1 MDDRVVEFIRAL
13 RGAGVRV
20 SVAESGDALAALER
34 LDTSEREWFKSALR
48 SSLVKDHQDQ
58 PVFERLFPIYFS
70 PGPPPMLRLQDVI
83 GEEDLRRLEELI
95 DRLGLQL
102 DRIMERLLRGQGLT
116 RQEILRAL
124 DASGLPEASDWRDL
138 DRLSRQLRRRLGLA
152 DLAAQLESLLQA
164 LQAAGMPA
172 EALRRLADALRT
184 NLAAL
189 EETLRQA
196 AAAGLA
202 DRMARHPRPEPVPG
216 ELTERPFASLS
227 EREQELLRREAARLA
242 ARLRT
247 RLALRRKRGKGR
259 QLDAKATL
267 RANLTHGGVPFEI
280 VPRTR
285 RRKAKFTL
293 LCDVSTSMRPVASFL
308 LYLLFQIQDQVAR
321 TRCFAY
327 IDRLVDVSHEFAEHR
342 PSEAVTRVLSRLPPG
357 HYNTDLG
364 RCLDALL
371 RDHPDAVNN
380 RTTVVFCADA
390 RNNFRPPREDLLE
403 QVVRRARRVIWFN
416 PEEPRL
422 WGTEDSDMLRYAPRV
437 SAVRQVSN
445 LRQLGE
451 AIDRLFA

>member
-1 MDDRVVEFIRAL
+1 L
-13 RGAGVRV
+13 
-20 SVAESGDALAALER
+20 AE
-34 LDTSEREWFKSALR
+34 
-48 SSLVKDHQDQ
+48 
-58 PVFERLFPIYFS
+58 
-70 PGPPPMLRLQDVI
+70 
-83 GEEDLRRLEELI
+83 
-95 DRLGLQL
+95 
-102 DRIMERLLRGQGLT
+102 
-116 RQEILRAL
+116 
-124 DASGLPEASDWRDL
+124 
-138 DRLSRQLRRRLGLA
+138 
-152 DLAAQLESLLQA
+152 
-164 LQAAGMPA
+164 
-172 EALRRLADALRT
+172 ALRT

-202 DRMARHPRPEPVPG
+202 DRMARHPRPEPVPV
-216 ELTERPFASLS
+216 ELAERPFSSLS
-227 EREQELLRREAARLA
+227 DREQDLLRQEAARLA

-247 RLALRRKRGKGR
+247 RLALRRKRGQGR

-293 LCDVSTSMRPVASFL
+293 VCDVSTSMRPVVSFL

-342 PSEAVTRVLSRLPPG
+342 PSQAVTRVLRRLPPG

-371 RDHPDAVNN
+371 RDHPDAVNG

-390 RNNFRPPREDLLE
+390 RNNFRPPREDLLD

-422 WGTEDSDMLRYAPRV
+422 WGTEDSDMLRYATRV

>member
-48 SSLVKDHQDQ
+48 ASLVKDRQDQ
-58 PVFERLFPIYFS
+58 PVFDRLFPIYFS
-70 PGPPPMLRLQDVI
+70 PSPPPLLRLQDVL
-83 GEEDLRRLEELI
+83 GEEELRRLEELI

-102 DRIMERLLRGQGLT
+102 DAMLERLLRGQGLT
-116 RQEILRAL
+116 RQEILGAL
-124 DASGLPEASDWRDL
+124 DAAGLHESSDGRDL
-138 DRLSRQLRRRLGLA
+138 SRLSRQLRRRLGLA
-152 DLAAQLESLLQA
+152 HLAAQLESLLQA

-172 EALRRLADALRT
+172 EALHRLAEALRA
-184 NLAAL
+184 NLDAI

-202 DRMARHPRPEPVPG
+202 DHLARHPRPEPVPG
-216 ELTERPFASLS
+216 ELAERPFDSLS
-227 EREQELLRREAARLA
+227 DREQDLLRREAARLA

-247 RLALRRKRGKGR
+247 RLALRRKRGQGR

-267 RANLTHGGVPFEI
+267 RANLVHGGVPFEI

-285 RRKAKFTL
+285 RRKARFTL
-293 LCDVSTSMRPVASFL
+293 LCDVSTSMRPVVSFL

-327 IDRLVDVSHEFAEHR
+327 IDHLVDVSDGFDEHR
-342 PSEAVTRVLSRLPPG
+342 PSEAVARVLRRLPPG

-364 RCLDALL
+364 RCLGELV
-371 RDHPDAVNN
+371 RDHPDAVDP

-403 QVVRRARRVIWFN
+403 QVVRRSRRVLWFN
-416 PEEPRL
+416 PEAPHL
-422 WGTEDSDMLRYAPRV
+422 WGTEDSDMLRYASRV

-451 AIDRLFA
+451 AIDRLFT